1 MTRRPVSRAA
11 AAERRLR
18 ARATLDAALG
28 AALEDWTRALPRPA
42 TEPMDLFEL
51 NQARG
56 ERTIEM
62 MRLAVREVA

>member
-1 MTRRPVSRAA
+1 MTRRPASRAA

-28 AALEDWTRALPRPA
+28 AADLSLPRPA
-42 TEPMDLFEL
+42 IEPMDLFEL
-51 NQARG
+51 NQARV